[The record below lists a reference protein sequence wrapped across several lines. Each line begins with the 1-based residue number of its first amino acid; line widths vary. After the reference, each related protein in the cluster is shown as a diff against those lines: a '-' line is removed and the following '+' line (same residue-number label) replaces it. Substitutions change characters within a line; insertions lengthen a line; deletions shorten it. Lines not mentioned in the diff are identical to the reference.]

1 MGDGALTRV
10 ITLAAACLAPLF
22 AQTTSAPERKA
33 IVIGNA
39 LYRSLPQAGTAAA
52 DARIVAN
59 TLGELKFQVTLV
71 ENRTIE
77 QMARD
82 INRFLSSLS
91 PGDAAVF
98 YYAGYAAQSAGENYL
113 LPSDLTLDKDLDF
126 AAYSMKRVV
135 REMEARRLQPA
146 IVVIDAART
155 APEVA
160 AKYPDAGL
168 ALVDLR
174 GPETVAAFSTLPGRL
189 APAAANRST
198 GLYAES
204 LVRQLKIPG
213 LSLNDVFSQLKRS
226 VSEASKGEQTPSEI
240 STAVRDFIFHPR
252 PPQLA
257 EWERLRASTDLAA
270 IAAFRLRYPNDPLAA
285 EAARRME
292 EIEWQAVATSKDPLA
307 MRAYLNKYPSGAF
320 APLAQATLELLARE
334 AASAGKDA
342 ILAVVER
349 YREAYQN
356 EDLERLK
363 ALRPGLTR
371 NELRAL
377 EETFRFARQIRMD
390 LEAAGEPRIDG
401 DSATLRS
408 KMTIQLRDERGMN
421 PPARADV
428 VIKLRRSADGWLIDS
443 IQ

>member
-1 MGDGALTRV
+1 MTRL
-10 ITLAAACLAPLF
+10 IALAAACLLPAF

-39 LYRSLPQAGTAAA
+39 IYRSLPQAGTAAA

-59 TLGELKFQVTLV
+59 TLGDLKFQVTLV

-82 INRFLSSLS
+82 ISRFLSSLS
-91 PGDAAVF
+91 PGDAGVF

-113 LPSDLTLDKDLDF
+113 LPADLTLDKDLDF

-135 REMEARRLQPA
+135 REMEARRLQPG
-146 IVVIDAART
+146 IVIVDAART

-160 AKYPDAGL
+160 AKYPDPGL

-174 GPETVAAFSTLPGRL
+174 GAETVVAFSTLPGRV
-189 APAAANRST
+189 APAAANRNT
-198 GLYAES
+198 GLYAEA
-204 LVRQLKIPG
+204 LVRQWKTPG
-213 LSLNDVFSQLKRS
+213 LSLNEVFAQLKRG
-226 VSEASKGEQTPSEI
+226 VSEASNGEQTPAEI
-240 STAVRDFIFHPR
+240 STAVRDFVFHPR

-270 IAAFRLRYPNDPLAA
+270 IAAFRLRYPNDPLAG

-292 EIEWQAVATSKDPLA
+292 EIEWQAVATSKDPIA
-307 MRAYLNKYPSGAF
+307 IRAYLNKYPAGAF
-320 APLAQATLELLARE
+320 ASLAQATLELLAKE
-334 AASAGKDA
+334 AAASGKDA

-349 YREAYQN
+349 YRDAYQN
-356 EDLERLK
+356 KDLERLK

-371 NELRAL
+371 NELKKL

-390 LEAAGEPRIDG
+390 LEAAGEPKIDG

-408 KMTIQLRDERGMN
+408 QMTIQLRDERGMN